1 MQSGSLGPQMGLLR
15 TSQPGTWG
23 GMQMSQPIDSRG
35 SGSSGIVGQA
45 ASRGANSPGPRVP
58 GVGRPLPPPSSSTR
72 TGTASTQ
79 QNHGL
84 GSTLIQ
90 EQQRQGG
97 GKKETQLQQDRRRR
111 ITSEIDQLL
120 EGMSDDDNDNVGF

>member
-1 MQSGSLGPQMGLLR
+1 MQPGSLGPQMGLLR

-79 QNHGL
+79 NHGL

-97 GKKETQLQQDRRRR
+97 GKKETQRQQDRRRR